1 MRNDY
6 NGKKR
11 SELPDSVFG
20 IPQERKYPMPDEKHT
35 RSAIKLFNHVESK
48 YEEQLAKAIIKN
60 MKKYNIDGS
69 VVGPNNRLRTYLPKD
84 MIKENYM
91 LEGYFKSDKDIYH
104 NKDKFDSGE
113 INLCFITGLSG
124 SGKSTMGRGMS
135 SKDVEHY
142 EMDNVICND
151 NFSDNNLKEYG
162 GLIESFFKGSGK
174 SFRLISGDDNHND
187 SVFKSHKNYEKEITQ
202 AFVKH
207 AISYCKSHKETKYVC
222 DGIWI
227 FMFIKPEQLKDCA
240 VYIKGTS
247 SIKSGYRALKRDI
260 DEDKRNG
267 MTSLQ
272 IFKRE
277 FTRVKED
284 VLYAKENQKE
294 LKSFRSYFEKQLTN
308 ESYIEESS
316 IPEEIPKDMIKESF
330 MLEYTESTASTV
342 ANDHKQNG
350 YIKLS
355 SLKKVRITEYLI
367 NKYKQ
372 EYPVLRHVRCKDT
385 DEYVCDGYMWFK
397 DNNLVC
403 YVGSCQYTDDNTK
416 WIVSLEIVP
425 EYRGYGLSNQILDF
439 CVKSMNCKYLSVA
452 KSNQLAKKIYD
463 KYGFKVYHEDKTMY
477 YMTLDNISKNSTKE
491 SFISEGYLKSD
502 KDIYYNKDKF
512 DSGEINLCF
521 ITGLS
526 GSGKSTMG
534 RDMSSKNNVE
544 HYELDDLNQNYK
556 FTDEDLKKYGDLIYS
571 FFKGPGK
578 KYRYY
583 SFKDMQNC
591 TNPLDDSGDEFD
603 KFVNRDFVKYAMKY
617 AKSHKNT
624 KFVIEGIWLYFFFK
638 PEELKDYAVYIKG
651 TSRLISAFRAARR
664 DSRDADTEIKR
675 FLYSI
680 KGTLGTLT
688 NKYSIEGEKSIKKYR
703 DYYGKLEKVDEST
716 ISEGLF
722 NKTKSIVDIRKDS
735 TKKAKVYLKKNF
747 SRYPA
752 LKKGYFVLDELET
765 DLDEWNDIEYRKKQM
780 YDYYMGYSDRIAIYH
795 NLLTKNYPDAINNK
809 WIYSNVVEPLIKI
822 CDEFEN
828 TLPGFKLHC
837 SSNKNMTSVLVY
849 VVAKSST
856 KESSEDIELDK
867 DFLNELNFLT
877 RPSITTDDQKDRT
890 TAYFQAN
897 SHVLRFLNTHP
908 DLRKGQIVHSSPNV
922 RLDEY
927 MDPTNKAM
935 IFKNFIEGNRK
946 SIAIYHNMLYSNYG
960 KKGFEW
966 VKENVIKPVN
976 EMCDTFKYNG
986 YELYGSVNEQY
997 TSLLVSLRQKS
1008 VKESAISEG
1017 LFGKKATDEE
1027 MKKAADE
1034 IIDFIKPI
1042 VMTPTN
1048 KTRAKNI
1055 GLKLQCSIENIDKNI
1070 VCILILDGP
1079 QDRRDTDDAKSILE
1093 DIRYRV
1099 KSSLSPLVSK
1109 IDMGDGD
1116 EGCLYFTVNTKRVRK
1131 ISESVIHENEISETE
1146 IDDIKTVISSL
1157 DDDSFND
1164 FKFSDIV
1171 YCDIRYRSKK
1181 PIAFITI
1188 RTKLINNYTVGYVS
1202 LAVNPKY
1209 QNQGIGKSLT
1219 QKAVQW
1225 FKQERGIAFLEWHC
1239 LPDNEASR
1247 KLANSAGFK
1256 EYIAKDH
1263 NDYVHYTMESVIQDT
1278 NIISKN
1284 KRTFSPDAVGNAI
1297 GEYGTTAG
1305 TMVGSNQPDSVYIV
1319 NYMQNN
1325 AFSGHK
1331 EPRFGICKKG
1341 MKDLHIVG
1349 GKYNKFH
1356 YVSDL
1361 NKFRDESSDIHVY
1374 RYKGKPKTSFY
1385 DIVREMDDDDLNI
1398 YKFITGRDIDDRS
1411 SIEFDG
1417 DFIEEECFLDEL
1429 DAIKA
1434 CTEAGLLSV
1443 AENTYPVPILT
1454 ETVQGRPYNYYRD
1467 LNGVFI
1473 QNEITHIRSKSY
1485 DSIDEIPYSEI
1496 TLVKRGYLV

>member
-35 RSAIKLFNHVESK
+35 RSAIKLFNHVDPK
-48 YEEQLAKAIIKN
+48 YEEQLAKAVIKN
-60 MKKYNIDGS
+60 MKKYGIDGS
-69 VVGPNNRLRTYLPKD
+69 AVGPNNRLRKYLPKD
-84 MIKENYM
+84 MIKE
-91 LEGYFKSDKDIYH
+91 
-104 NKDKFDSGE
+104 
-113 INLCFITGLSG
+113 
-124 SGKSTMGRGMS
+124 
-135 SKDVEHY
+135 
-142 EMDNVICND
+142 
-151 NFSDNNLKEYG
+151 EY
-162 GLIESFFKGSGK
+162 
-174 SFRLISGDDNHND
+174 
-187 SVFKSHKNYEKEITQ
+187 
-202 AFVKH
+202 
-207 AISYCKSHKETKYVC
+207 
-222 DGIWI
+222 
-227 FMFIKPEQLKDCA
+227 
-240 VYIKGTS
+240 
-247 SIKSGYRALKRDI
+247 
-260 DEDKRNG
+260 
-267 MTSLQ
+267 
-272 IFKRE
+272 
-277 FTRVKED
+277 
-284 VLYAKENQKE
+284 
-294 LKSFRSYFEKQLTN
+294 
-308 ESYIEESS
+308 
-316 IPEEIPKDMIKESF
+316 
-330 MLEYTESTASTV
+330 
-342 ANDHKQNG
+342 
-350 YIKLS
+350 
-355 SLKKVRITEYLI
+355 
-367 NKYKQ
+367 
-372 EYPVLRHVRCKDT
+372 
-385 DEYVCDGYMWFK
+385 
-397 DNNLVC
+397 
-403 YVGSCQYTDDNTK
+403 
-416 WIVSLEIVP
+416 
-425 EYRGYGLSNQILDF
+425 
-439 CVKSMNCKYLSVA
+439 
-452 KSNQLAKKIYD
+452 
-463 KYGFKVYHEDKTMY
+463 
-477 YMTLDNISKNSTKE
+477 
-491 SFISEGYLKSD
+491 
-502 KDIYYNKDKF
+502 
-512 DSGEINLCF
+512 
-521 ITGLS
+521 
-526 GSGKSTMG
+526 
-534 RDMSSKNNVE
+534 
-544 HYELDDLNQNYK
+544 
-556 FTDEDLKKYGDLIYS
+556 
-571 FFKGPGK
+571 
-578 KYRYY
+578 
-583 SFKDMQNC
+583 
-591 TNPLDDSGDEFD
+591 
-603 KFVNRDFVKYAMKY
+603 
-617 AKSHKNT
+617 
-624 KFVIEGIWLYFFFK
+624 
-638 PEELKDYAVYIKG
+638 
-651 TSRLISAFRAARR
+651 
-664 DSRDADTEIKR
+664 
-675 FLYSI
+675 
-680 KGTLGTLT
+680 
-688 NKYSIEGEKSIKKYR
+688 
-703 DYYGKLEKVDEST
+703 

-966 VKENVIKPVN
+966 VKENVIKPVD

-1070 VCILILDGP
+1070 VCILILDEP
-1079 QDRRDTDDAKSILE
+1079 QARRDTDDARSILE

-1116 EGCLYFTVNTKRVRK
+1116 EGCLYFTVNTKHVRK

-1225 FKQERGIAFLEWHC
+1225 FKRERGIAFLEWHC
-1239 LPDNEASR
+1239 LPYNEASR

-1284 KRTFSPDAVGNAI
+1284 KRTFSPDALDNAI
-1297 GEYGTTAG
+1297 KEYGTTAG

-1361 NKFRDESSDIHVY
+1361 NKFRDESSDIHIY

-1385 DIVREMDDDDLNI
+1385 DIVREMDDNDLNI

-1417 DFIEEECFLDEL
+1417 DFIEEECFLDEI

-1443 AENTYPVPILT
+1443 AENTCPVPILT

-1485 DSIDEIPYSEI
+1485 DSIDEIPDSEI
-1496 TLVKRGYLV
+1496 TLVKRGYLL